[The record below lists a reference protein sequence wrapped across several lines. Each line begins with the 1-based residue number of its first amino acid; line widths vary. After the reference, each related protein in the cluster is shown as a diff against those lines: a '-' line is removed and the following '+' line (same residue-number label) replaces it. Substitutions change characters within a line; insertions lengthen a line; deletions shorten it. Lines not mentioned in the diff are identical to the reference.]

1 MPVTRPDLSS
11 ERGVAMLVVLMALI
25 AGSLVSAVALSAAGA
40 DLPFA
45 RESQDRKQAYAAA
58 EAGLEYYLFQ
68 LSQDNDFWTR
78 CTNVPEPNETE
89 RSPVNAAW
97 DGRGADPR
105 AFRKV
110 PGTTSEYAIELLP
123 ARGSA
128 QCVPGSADATFLD
141 RSTGTFRIR
150 STGRVNGVTRSLVT
164 TMRRSSFLDYIY
176 FTDLE
181 TADPAT
187 YGNADARN
195 WAANACVQP
204 RAGRPDGCEEIQFSG
219 TDAIRGPFHT
229 NDDILTCG
237 ATTFG
242 RDPGHEEWQRPEGS
256 QPDKIEVSGPAG
268 WTNARNCSGQP
279 NLKGTLVNP
288 VNTLTMPASNAS
300 LESVALPQY
309 RYTGKTTIRLNGT
322 TMNVTN
328 SAGVT
333 TSGVPLP
340 PNGVIYVR
348 NGACTGTVTPL
359 FAAYNE
365 GVGCANLYLSGTYA
379 RSLTIASANDI
390 IIAPPSGSDN
400 GDVRMAAGSDAVLG
414 LIANN
419 FVRVQHRVRDHS
431 DASSCRN
438 STPVMQNVRIE
449 AAILSLAHSFIV
461 DNYAC
466 GDRMGTLT
474 VKGAIAQRFRGPVGT
489 TRPTGYTKNYMYD
502 DRLKYRSPPFFLD
515 PISAAWKVAR
525 ANEQVP
531 ATFERPS

>member
-1 MPVTRPDLSS
+1 MPVTKPDLSS

-78 CTNVPEPNETE
+78 CTDVPEPNETE
-89 RSPVNAAW
+89 SSPVNAAW
-97 DGRGADPR
+97 DGRGTDPR

-123 ARGSA
+123 AQGSA
-128 QCVPGSADATFLD
+128 QCQPGAADATFLD
-141 RSTGTFRIR
+141 RATGTFRIR

-164 TMRRSSFLDYIY
+164 TMRRNSFLDYIY

-181 TADPAT
+181 TSDPAT
-187 YGNADARN
+187 YATAAARKE
-195 WAANACVQP
+195 AAENCVQP
-204 RAGRPDGCEEIQFSG
+204 RAGRPDDCVEIQFSG
-219 TDAIRGPFHT
+219 TDAIRGPLHT

-242 RDPGHEEWQRPEGS
+242 REPGDEEWHRPPGS
-256 QPDKIEVSGPAG
+256 QPDKIEISGPAG
-268 WTNARNCSGQP
+268 WDNAPGCSGEPKMQ
-279 NLKGTLVNP
+279 GTLVNP

-300 LESVALPQY
+300 LESVALPEY
-309 RYTGKTTIRLNGT
+309 RYTGKTTIRLKGT
-322 TMNVTN
+322 TMD
-328 SAGVT
+328 VT
-333 TSGVPLP
+333 TAGATTNNVPLP

-359 FAAYNE
+359 FANYGE
-365 GVGCANLYLSGTYA
+365 SVGCANLYLSGTYA

-390 IIAPPSGSDN
+390 IIAPPSGQSN
-400 GDVRMAAGSDAVLG
+400 GDVRMAEGSDAVLG

-419 FVRVQHRVRDHS
+419 FVRIQHRVRNHVDADSCQNS
-431 DASSCRN
+431 D
-438 STPVMQNVRIE
+438 PVMENVRIE

-466 GDRMGTLT
+466 GNKLGTLT

-515 PISAAWKVAR
+515 PVSAAWKVAR

-531 ATFERPS
+531 PTKERPS

>member
-1 MPVTRPDLSS
+1 MPVTKPDLSS

-78 CTNVPEPNETE
+78 CTDVPRPNETE
-89 RSPVNAAW
+89 SSPVNTAW
-97 DGRGADPR
+97 DGKGTDPR

-123 ARGSA
+123 AKGSA
-128 QCVPGSADATFLD
+128 QCQPGAADATFLD

-164 TMRRSSFLDYIY
+164 TMRRNSFLDYIY

-181 TADPAT
+181 TSDPSTYATAAARQSAAD
-187 YGNADARN
+187 N
-195 WAANACVQP
+195 CVQP
-204 RAGRPDGCEEIQFSG
+204 RAGRPAGCEEIQFSS
-219 TDAIRGPFHT
+219 TDAIRGPLHT

-237 ATTFG
+237 GTTLG
-242 RDPGHEEWQRPEGS
+242 RDPGNEEWQRPEGS
-256 QPDKIEVSGPAG
+256 QPDKIEISGPAG
-268 WTNARNCSGQP
+268 WDNAPGCSGKP
-279 NLKGTLVNP
+279 NMKGTLVNP

-309 RYTGKTTIRLNGT
+309 RYTGKTTIRLTGT
-322 TMNVTN
+322 TMDVTT
-328 SAGVT
+328 AGVT
-333 TSGVPLP
+333 TNSVPLP
-340 PNGVIYVR
+340 PNGVIYIG

-359 FAAYNE
+359 FANYGE
-365 GVGCANLYLSGTYA
+365 SVGCANLYLSGTYA

-390 IIAPPSGSDN
+390 IIAPPANSNN
-400 GDVRMAAGSDAVLG
+400 GDVRMTSGSDAVLG

-419 FVRVQHRVRDHS
+419 FVRVQHRVEDQHS
-431 DASSCRN
+431 ATNCKN

-466 GDRMGTLT
+466 GNRMGTLT

-489 TRPTGYTKNYMYD
+489 TAPTGYTKNYMYD

-515 PISAAWKVAR
+515 PVSAAWKVAR

-531 ATFERPS
+531 PTKERPS